1 MNGTAAPI
9 ISLVVVGGIFYAIFS
24 MIDSQD
30 EKFERKEIEDK
41 ALFER
46 FVIAVENL
54 SIQKE
59 PAK

>member
-1 MNGTAAPI
+1 MNDTAASTFALLFFAGVTYGCYKLI
-9 ISLVVVGGIFYAIFS
+9 VT
-24 MIDSQD
+24 QE
-30 EKFERKEIEDK
+30 EKYERKEIEDK